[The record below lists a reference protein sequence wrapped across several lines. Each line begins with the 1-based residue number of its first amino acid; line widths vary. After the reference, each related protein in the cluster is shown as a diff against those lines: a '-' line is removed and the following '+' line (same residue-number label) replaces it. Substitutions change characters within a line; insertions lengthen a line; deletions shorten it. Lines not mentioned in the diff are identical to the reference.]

1 MTAHLLPQRPLATV
15 LALCLA
21 VLCTGCIGGTANVQ
35 VVRAQDA
42 VRAPAD
48 VDHSAFDRVLRTYV
62 DGEGQVDYARLQQ
75 DADSVLTPY
84 LQQLA
89 ATDPS
94 NLSRGEQLAFWI
106 NAYNAYTIKLILDHY
121 PVDSINDIKPGAGP
135 QIPKVNS
142 PFKLDVGEVAG
153 EVRTLDEIEH
163 GIIREDFDEPRIH
176 FALVCAAVSCPR
188 LRREAYEGAR
198 LNAQLDEQ
206 ARVFLHD
213 DRKNVVPAGEEEVQL
228 SRIFK
233 WFDEDFGGS
242 RASIQRFIA
251 PYFEDPVRSRLETAS
266 YDVDFRTYDW
276 SLNDQRRP
284 TAAETEGE

>member
-1 MTAHLLPQRPLATV
+1 
-15 LALCLA
+15 
-21 VLCTGCIGGTANVQ
+21 
-35 VVRAQDA
+35 
-42 VRAPAD
+42 
-48 VDHSAFDRVLRTYV
+48 
-62 DGEGQVDYARLQQ
+62 VDYARLQQ

-153 EVRTLDEIEH
+153 EVQTLDEIEH

-213 DRKNVVPAGEEEVQL
+213 DRKNVVPAGAEEVQL

-284 TAAETEGE
+284 TAAGTEGE